1 MRKMFFPF
9 ALLLL
14 SGMAFTS
21 CSQDE
26 EIVAESPVMRDYQT
40 DAQILSKFVDINRST
55 DEYYINENKRTSV
68 MSYLTDNDWLE
79 LKKVSPANYQRFEKG
94 LQELNDQLQAYAKDP
109 EISKIVYSTYGG
121 ETYVKELNHDCPT
134 EIEKAKYDMP
144 LSRATYQSISL
155 SSSVK
160 SGFASFTAG
169 STIHTNIQIIS
180 FGYYLVELKCNTSGA
195 ECTNN
200 HSSGLVLSGTSST
213 GYVAYTWTSGSASTF
228 WDFTAT
234 GRTLSS
240 GASCRLIL
248 RIDSGGYK

>member
-155 SSSVK
+155 
-160 SGFASFTAG
+160 
-169 STIHTNIQIIS
+169 
-180 FGYYLVELKCNTSGA
+180 
-195 ECTNN
+195 
-200 HSSGLVLSGTSST
+200 
-213 GYVAYTWTSGSASTF
+213 
-228 WDFTAT
+228 
-234 GRTLSS
+234 
-240 GASCRLIL
+240 
-248 RIDSGGYK
+248 